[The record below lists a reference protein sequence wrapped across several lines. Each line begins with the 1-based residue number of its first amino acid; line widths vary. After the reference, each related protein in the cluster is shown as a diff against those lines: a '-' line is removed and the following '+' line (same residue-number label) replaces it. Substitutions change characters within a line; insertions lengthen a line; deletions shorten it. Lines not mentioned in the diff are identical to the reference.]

1 LKKEGTGKPQTPDI
15 ALGTSVKMC
24 ELRFE
29 EVPDPGVCFRGNTRR
44 NSVWKSRRENL
55 PDEVEAGVVYR
66 NAEVRL
72 CIATEIVDGDP
83 DLVNSSNEERE

>member
-1 LKKEGTGKPQTPDI
+1 MKKEGTGKPQTPDI
-15 ALGTSVKMC
+15 ALGASVKMR

-29 EVPDPGVCFRGNTRR
+29 EVPDPGVRFRGNTRR

-55 PDEVEAGVVYR
+55 PGEVEEGVVYR

-83 DLVNSSNEERE
+83 ELVSSSNEERE